1 MNTLNVASPLCRCA
15 LGVVLLALASAS
27 SAASVIYEYREVGS
41 TSVIGTLEIMAPP
54 ASLVSGWSTA
64 DSSDLISLFLD
75 DGVFGLGPDNLLVAG
90 TVGSVAISSVDGSK
104 LDGGQ
109 MGIAFPTI
117 PAPTPADP
125 TIDRTLALGFLAPAG
140 ADESGV
146 ATTFTQP
153 DGSIIIGDL
162 FVDGDWTVAPQAAVP
177 EPGTLALLGTGLLAA
192 VRALHRR
199 GPSARR

>member
-15 LGVVLLALASAS
+15 LGVVLLALASAP

-75 DGVFGLGPDNLLVAG
+75 DGVFGLGSDNLLLAG

-104 LDGGQ
+104 LDSGQ
-109 MGIAFPTI
+109 FGIAFPTI
-117 PAPTPADP
+117 PPPTPADS
-125 TIDRTLALGFLAPAG
+125 TIDRTLALGFLVPAG

-177 EPGTLALLGTGLLAA
+177 EPGTIALLGTGLVAA